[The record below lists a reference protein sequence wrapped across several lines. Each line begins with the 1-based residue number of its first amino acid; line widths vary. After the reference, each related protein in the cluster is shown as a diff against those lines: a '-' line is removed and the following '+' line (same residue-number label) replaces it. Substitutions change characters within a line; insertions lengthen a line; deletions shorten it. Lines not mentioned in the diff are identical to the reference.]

1 MFDVKGYL
9 LGELDEADRR
19 VVEEHV
25 AICQECREE
34 LDRLRLTEAAM
45 LTVRDVEIPK
55 RIAFVSD
62 KIFEPKWWQR
72 LWQSGPR
79 LGFAS
84 ALVLAVAIVAH
95 GFLQPP
101 PVKGPEPLNTAEVA
115 RMVEKEVSARVTA
128 AVEQAVAETER
139 RRVEARES
147 IKPVVIPIKKGEMII
162 RDGETQQIGT
172 PDEIYN
178 NPANTF
184 VARFVGS
191 PVINLIEADVDNG
204 VGFVQFHGHRNLFVS
219 ESGCA
224 YESKVYVVSIQVS
237 NGSEAGTIVLFVA
250 QLREWKHV
258 RFGG

>member
-1 MFDVKGYL
+1 MSCSMFDVKGYL

-139 RRVEARES
+139 RQEERTAKLLSAAELRFEEQRQADMITVRENFEYLS
-147 IKPVVIPIKKGEMII
+147 KRMNVM
-162 RDGETQQIGT
+162 QL
-172 PDEIYN
+172 
-178 NPANTF
+178 A
-184 VARFVGS
+184 S
-191 PVINLIEADVDNG
+191 L
-204 VGFVQFHGHRNLFVS
+204 
-219 ESGCA
+219 
-224 YESKVYVVSIQVS
+224 YE
-237 NGSEAGTIVLFVA
+237 
-250 QLREWKHV
+250 
-258 RFGG
+258 GGKQ

>member
-9 LGELDEADRR
+9 LGELDEAGRR
-19 VVEEHV
+19 AVEEHV
-25 AICQECREE
+25 ASCQECREE

-84 ALVLAVAIVAH
+84 ALVLAIAIVAH

-115 RMVEKEVSARVTA
+115 RMVEKEVSARVAA
-128 AVEQAVAETER
+128 AVQQAVAETEKR
-139 RRVEARES
+139 QEEKTAKLLSAAELRFEEQRQADMITVRENFEYLS
-147 IKPVVIPIKKGEMII
+147 KRMNVM
-162 RDGETQQIGT
+162 QL
-172 PDEIYN
+172 
-178 NPANTF
+178 A
-184 VARFVGS
+184 S
-191 PVINLIEADVDNG
+191 L
-204 VGFVQFHGHRNLFVS
+204 
-219 ESGCA
+219 
-224 YESKVYVVSIQVS
+224 YE
-237 NGSEAGTIVLFVA
+237 
-250 QLREWKHV
+250 
-258 RFGG
+258 GGKQ

>member
-139 RRVEARES
+139 RQEERTAKLLSAAELRFEEQRQADMITVRENFEYLS
-147 IKPVVIPIKKGEMII
+147 KRMNVM
-162 RDGETQQIGT
+162 QL
-172 PDEIYN
+172 
-178 NPANTF
+178 A
-184 VARFVGS
+184 S
-191 PVINLIEADVDNG
+191 L
-204 VGFVQFHGHRNLFVS
+204 
-219 ESGCA
+219 
-224 YESKVYVVSIQVS
+224 YE
-237 NGSEAGTIVLFVA
+237 
-250 QLREWKHV
+250 
-258 RFGG
+258 GGKQ